1 MSRQNPETHHEPPPN
16 DPPMAWMPW
25 VMAVGALVI
34 SALVPI
40 AFNGGTLWIVPIVV
54 WPFGIAWLVADQV
67 ARRRQESGHG
77 G

>member
-1 MSRQNPETHHEPPPN
+1 MSRETPETHHEPAPN

-25 VMAVGALVI
+25 VMVVGALVI

-40 AFNGGTLWIVPIVV
+40 AFNGGALWIVPVVV
-54 WPFGIAWLVADQV
+54 WPFGIAWAVVDQV
-67 ARRRQESGHG
+67 VRRRQESSRG